1 MIADRGEVSG
11 DYLYYRCPWGIASE
25 AKTMV
30 EARVKVVSGNNCI
43 IMANGITGERLVL
56 TPGNVHLYHHSKLQ
70 HAMDTTDD
78 FHLYR
83 VVIQGADMQVFVDD
97 VLRIDAPGTFTQ
109 RSGYPKNELAFGA
122 CNSPGTGEA
131 IWSHVR
137 ACTQNASLH
146 DAVVQV
152 RVKK

>member
-1 MIADRGEVSG
+1 MMSVHHQSNCTKAAKGAWESG
-11 DYLYYRCPWGIASE
+11 RRSPSALLLAHCRLFKSLSVAISRYQYQ
-25 AKTMV
+25 
-30 EARVKVVSGNNCI
+30 
-43 IMANGITGERLVL
+43 LVL

-78 FHLYR
+78 FHVYR

-97 VLRIDAPGTFTQ
+97 VLRINAPGTFTP
-109 RSGYPKNELAFGA
+109 RSGYNKNELAFGA
-122 CNSPGTGEA
+122 CNSPGRGEA
-131 IWSHVR
+131 MWSHVR

-152 RVKK
+152 RFRK